1 MIASGPKAAEYIA
14 RTNGLWALYLS
25 TGDVLQPSA
34 PDSPVPFLTMKERL
48 DLTLNGWMILLSDTE
63 AKIMTLFHQAVGDD
77 GPTRDNPYKGK
88 ARVYAYV
95 TGPSGGITENT

>member
-1 MIASGPKAAEYIA
+1 VIASGPKAAEGIA
-14 RTNGLWALYLS
+14 RTSGLWALYLS

-34 PDSPVPFLTMKERL
+34 PDSPVPFLTMKERI
-48 DLTLNGWMILLSDTE
+48 DLTCNGWMILLSDE
-63 AKIMTLFHQAVGDD
+63 AKIMVLFHQVVGDD

-95 TGPSGGITENT
+95 AGPSGGITENT